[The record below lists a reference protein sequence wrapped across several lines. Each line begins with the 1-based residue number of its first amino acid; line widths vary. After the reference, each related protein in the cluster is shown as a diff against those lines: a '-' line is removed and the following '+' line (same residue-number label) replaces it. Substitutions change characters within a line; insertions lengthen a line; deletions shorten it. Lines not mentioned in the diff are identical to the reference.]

1 MAMNHPVH
9 PILHPVR
16 IKDLRPTQMTVG
28 MREVA
33 EKREE
38 WRNRPRDS
46 AGKYLGSHMIPAVL
60 GPKGRPWIVDHHHL
74 ALAMHLEGVTEVMV
88 SIIARLDTLPS
99 KRFLAFMDVHN
110 WLHAY
115 DAKGKRREF
124 DELPH
129 SVTDLADDPYRSLAG
144 EVRRAGGY
152 AKSPTPYTEFLW
164 ADFFRDRI
172 KPDLLTDH
180 FARCVEDA
188 VPMARNREARHLPG
202 WSGID
207 AGD

>member
-88 SIIARLDTLPS
+88 SIIARLDTLPN
-99 KRFLAFMDVHN
+99 KRFLAFMDAHN

-152 AKSPTPYTEFLW
+152 AKSPTPETDFLW

>member
-60 GPKGRPWIVDHHHL
+60 GPKGRPWIVDPHHL

-88 SIIARLDTLPS
+88 SIIARLDTLPN
-99 KRFLAFMDVHN
+99 KRFLAFMDAHN